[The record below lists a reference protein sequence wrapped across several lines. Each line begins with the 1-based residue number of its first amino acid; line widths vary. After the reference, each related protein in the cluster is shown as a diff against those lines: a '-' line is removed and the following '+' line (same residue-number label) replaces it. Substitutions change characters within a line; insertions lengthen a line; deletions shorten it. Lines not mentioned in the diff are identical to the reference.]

1 MQSFGRL
8 LIILVLSALSGW
20 FLFHKTLETSEP
32 EINKAAPLANIDKNV
47 LMNTSFTNINGQ
59 EQSLKQWQGNIIVLN
74 FWATWCPP
82 CREEMPE
89 LSAMQNQYKQQN
101 LVILGLSTD
110 DLDTTKTFVKKAPVS
125 YPVLA
130 GNMQAMNLAES
141 LGNNRGI
148 LPYTVIVDANGTV
161 VKTFFGRVN
170 QQLLEKTITPLLQ
183 LSPSKEKQKNS

>member
-1 MQSFGRL
+1 MQSYGRL
-8 LIILVLSALSGW
+8 LIVLVLSALSGW

-32 EINKAAPLANIDKNV
+32 EISKAAPSATIDKNV
-47 LMNTSFTNINGQ
+47 LMNASFTNINGQ
-59 EQSLKQWQGNIIVLN
+59 QQTLKQWQGKIIVLN

-101 LVILGLSTD
+101 LVILGLSVD
-110 DLDTTKTFVKKAPVS
+110 DLETTKTYMKTAPVS
-125 YPVLA
+125 YPILS
-130 GNMQAMNLAES
+130 GDMTAMNLAES

-148 LPYTVIVDANGTV
+148 LPYTVIVDANGNV

-170 QQLLEKTITPLLQ
+170 QQLLEKTITPLLPF
-183 LSPSKEKQKNS
+183 SPSKEK